1 MPSFVENFLN
11 EYKLAWEKLNKGG
24 LLISDN
30 IDLNKAF

>member
-1 MPSFVENFLN
+1 MI

-30 IDLNKAF
+30 IDLNNAF